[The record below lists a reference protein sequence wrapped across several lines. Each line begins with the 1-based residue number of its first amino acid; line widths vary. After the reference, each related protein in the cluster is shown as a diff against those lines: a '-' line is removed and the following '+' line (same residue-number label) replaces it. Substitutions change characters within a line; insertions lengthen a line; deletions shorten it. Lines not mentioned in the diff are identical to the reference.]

1 MNEITMQI
9 LAWAFSGGAIGSV
22 VTWFINRPKE
32 RNKFLKDLQSSIDL
46 LSEKNTTL
54 IKEVTG
60 LNSEVIELRKENARL
75 LSGQEE
81 LKRENAALK
90 EEISNLRDQLAGI
103 KTITKTK

>member
-1 MNEITMQI
+1 MTEITMQI
-9 LAWAFSGGAIGSV
+9 VAWAFGGGALGSV
-22 VTWFINRPKE
+22 ITWLINRPKE

-46 LSEKNTTL
+46 LSEKNSAL
-54 IKEVTG
+54 IKEVTR

-81 LKRENAALK
+81 LKRENVALK
-90 EEISNLRDQLAGI
+90 EEVTSLREQLAGI